1 MRIVALS
8 GSLQERSSNAA
19 LLGAAQSL
27 APKDMT
33 VVISDAVSRVPL
45 FNPDLEEPPQPVA
58 LDRFRRE
65 VGTADAVLIA
75 SPEYA
80 HGVPGAL
87 KNALDWLV
95 GSGELYA
102 KPVAIIAG
110 SPRERT
116 VASTCAGTSS
126 GPFEPKGRPLCPRP
140 PFGCHDATGTP
151 TWTSTPTFASRSPGC
166 CEISNAT
173 SSRPN
178 ATDRHSHDRVVSN
191 GRGVTDAP
199 AAGRLAD
206 GGRALERRSS
216 PPRDRGW
223 VEIGSEQAARPDTA
237 RRRPRP

>member
-58 LDRFRRE
+58 VDRFRRE

-110 SPRERT
+110 SPRENGGVHVRGDLERT
-116 VASTCAGTSS
+116 LRAQGA
-126 GPFEPKGRPLCPRP
+126 
-140 PFGCHDATGTP
+140 A
-151 TWTSTPTFASRSPGC
+151 
-166 CEISNAT
+166 
-173 SSRPN
+173 
-178 ATDRHSHDRVVSN
+178 VVSSATIRVPRRDGN
-191 GRGVTDAP
+191 PDVDFDADI
-199 AAGRLAD
+199 RQSITRVLRD
-206 GGRALERRSS
+206 LERHVVETQ
-216 PPRDRGW
+216 RD
-223 VEIGSEQAARPDTA
+223 GSAQP
-237 RRRPRP
+237 